1 MYLVASL
8 SLESTIHNIKSN
20 GKASLMQLIR
30 FFWNLLR
37 LFSWQ
42 TTFVVDLNKGKGEWK
57 HLILYY
63 TIIVIVVQYY
73 IYISIF

>member
-30 FFWNLLR
+30 FFGNLLR

-42 TTFVVDLNKGKGEWK
+42 TTFVVDNKGKGEWK

-63 TIIVIVVQYY
+63 TIIVIVV
-73 IYISIF
+73 